1 MDVKWHL
8 IPRHTEESNL
18 RTRTEQQDD
27 IEDEEIKSPVA
38 EQLCES
44 SEESENHEVEKD
56 NNSQEQV
63 WCQFS
68 LQMNCGVDCG
78 IWQMNMLSEHKSL
91 FREWNS

>member
-18 RTRTEQQDD
+18 RRRTEQQDGV
-27 IEDEEIKSPVA
+27 EDGEIKSPVA

-44 SEESENHEVEKD
+44 IDESENQEVEKD

-63 WCQFS
+63 
-68 LQMNCGVDCG
+68 
-78 IWQMNMLSEHKSL
+78 
-91 FREWNS
+91 